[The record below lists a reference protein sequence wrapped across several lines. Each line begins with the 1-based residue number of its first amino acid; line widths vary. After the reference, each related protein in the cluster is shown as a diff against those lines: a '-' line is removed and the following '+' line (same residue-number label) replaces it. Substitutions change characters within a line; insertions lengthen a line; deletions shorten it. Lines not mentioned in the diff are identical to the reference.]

1 MLSPR
6 AVTDLERALKRSGH
20 GETIEDVK
28 DALAENNAQLWN
40 AHNST
45 AVTEI
50 TRDLN
55 IWLYGGSLDDLEG
68 LEASATAWARKMGLG
83 SISIE
88 GRKGWTRALKRLG
101 YVEKTILVKDL

>member
-1 MLSPR
+1 MLSLKVRLELEP
-6 AVTDLERALKRSGH
+6 ALERSGNEHTLDDVDAALMAN
-20 GETIEDVK
+20 E
-28 DALAENNAQLWN
+28 AQLWV
-40 AHNST
+40 APKST

-68 LEASATAWARKMGLG
+68 LEASATAWAKAMGLD